1 MMYCMHT
8 PSNTLVIYIII
19 WIVLYELVVSIL
31 ARVVLASMHTSRTI
45 GDITT

>member
-8 PSNTLVIYIII
+8 PSNIIYIII